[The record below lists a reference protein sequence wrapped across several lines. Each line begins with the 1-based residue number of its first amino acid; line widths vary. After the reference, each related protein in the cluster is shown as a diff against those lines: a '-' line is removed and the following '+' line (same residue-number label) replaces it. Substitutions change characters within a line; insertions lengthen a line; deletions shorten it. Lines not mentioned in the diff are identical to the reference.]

1 MVKKPVLSETLPSTS
16 SLFWAVP
23 LIFSMLCVNGNI
35 GLHWTNFKRCKTVSL
50 MSHESY
56 AIPRTNSSPRFDFE
70 LPAAGDRQL
79 YFQLTLVVDR
89 WLHSQLLVAGDHWC
103 TLWAAGSRWSPVTFG
118 AAGSGWSPPCNGPST
133 HGSSGRPALHRAPP
147 SDPAAP
153 TWNQNKI
160 TFTNLHNYCNYV

>member
-56 AIPRTNSSPRFDFE
+56 TIPRTNSSSLFDFE
-70 LPAAGDRQL
+70 LPVAGDRRL
-79 YFQLTLVVDR
+79 HFQLPLVVDR
-89 WLHSQLLVAGDHWC
+89 WLHLELPVVGDRRLHFELSVSGDCRLHFKLSVAGDRH
-103 TLWAAGSRWSPVTFG
+103 PVTVLPLADRQVVQLHPG
-118 AAGSGWSPPCNGPST
+118 NRPLARLLPPE
-133 HGSSGRPALHRAPP
+133 
-147 SDPAAP
+147 
-153 TWNQNKI
+153 NQNKV
-160 TFTNLHNYCNYV
+160 TFTRLKNYWE